1 MNWLLLAASI
11 AHSGGDVLELRPSS
25 EGHVAEVYYKNSV
38 VQNSMGGVF
47 VLEMGEL
54 RVQVQVVVSVAD
66 ETLIVVPMDPELI
79 AVPDRIDVSDGE
91 ETVVQIMRPMF

>member
-1 MNWLLLAASI
+1 MIWLILAASLTQR
-11 AHSGGDVLELRPSS
+11 GGDIVELRPSS

-47 VLEMGEL
+47 VLELEEL
-54 RVQVQVVVSVAD
+54 RVQVQLVVGGD
-66 ETLIVVPMDPELI
+66 ETLIVVPLDNQLI

>member
-47 VLEMGEL
+47 VLELEDI
-54 RVQVQVVVSVAD
+54 RVQVQLIVGGD
-66 ETLIVVPMDPELI
+66 ETLIVVPMDNQLI

-91 ETVVQIMRPMF
+91 EAVVQIMRPMF